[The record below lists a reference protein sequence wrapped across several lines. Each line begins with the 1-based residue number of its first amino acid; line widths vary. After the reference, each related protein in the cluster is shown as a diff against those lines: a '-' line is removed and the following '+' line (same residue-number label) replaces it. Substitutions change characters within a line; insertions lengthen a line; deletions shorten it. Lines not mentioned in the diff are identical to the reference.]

1 MKLQIDK
8 IFRIRF
14 PHLIIVF
21 LSVFCSI
28 NCTAQIVS
36 SNPLEYVALA
46 EGNELINGQIMIF
59 YAFRYILSI
68 YLNVRR
74 FLDAGT
80 SKRMG
85 K

>member
-1 MKLQIDK
+1 MRKVDLQSNGEVFFLCVYFQEKVKRNKL
-8 IFRIRF
+8 IFFAI
-14 PHLIIVF
+14 
-21 LSVFCSI
+21 
-28 NCTAQIVS
+28 
-36 SNPLEYVALA
+36 
-46 EGNELINGQIMIF
+46 
-59 YAFRYILSI
+59 RYILSI